1 MAYRYSIPMNL
12 LEIDTLVVGRTLVP
26 ENFGTHVV
34 ACSSAMIYCC
44 LRCRTHG
51 QYPIDIKARIEPESG
66 VHDVCEDLTTRP
78 RGMGRRY
85 EGCRRWR
92 ESQVAT

>member
-44 LRCRTHG
+44 LRCCLFFRGNSLLPKTVLAPSAVLTG
-51 QYPIDIKARIEPESG
+51 GALAVR
-66 VHDVCEDLTTRP
+66 DVFPWLS
-78 RGMGRRY
+78 RR
-85 EGCRRWR
+85 
-92 ESQVAT
+92 SI